1 MHVNRFH
8 WAISHYIGSQLRQCV
23 LDPDGGTIYGFDHPR
38 RLPSWFTARRL
49 YPKACTEEDASAKV
63 GASRPVADDVAGGV
77 ADDAPAEAPSEVV
90 DETGAA
96 TEVSA
101 AS

>member
-23 LDPDGGTIYGFDHPR
+23 LDPDGGTIYGNDHPR

-49 YPKACTEEDASAKV
+49 YQKACTEGDASAKV
-63 GASRPVADDVAGGV
+63 RPSADGAAGG
-77 ADDAPAEAPSEVV
+77 APEDAQS
-90 DETGAA
+90 GAA
-96 TEVSA
+96 DEAGHAVEVSA